1 MPAMGHRELV
11 ETLEELAELLR
22 TRRTTAR
29 IYIVGGAAMAMA
41 YGSDRFTHDIDAL
54 ILDNHTAVTQAVEE
68 VARRRGLPTS
78 WLNEQ
83 ATAYMP
89 KGDDVHSRVV
99 FDHPGLRVTAASP
112 ERMLAMKVR
121 AARVTDIPDLLL
133 LVDILGY
140 TTPEQ
145 VKETALTVFGNEP
158 LPQRSTSTIATLFT

>member
-11 ETLEELAELLR
+11 EALKELAELLR

-29 IYIVGGAAMAMA
+29 LYIVGGAAMAMA

-54 ILDNHTAVTQAVEE
+54 ILDNHTAVTRAVEE

-121 AARVTDIPDLLL
+121 AARVTDIADLQL

-145 VKETALTVFGNEP
+145 VEETALSVFGNEP
-158 LPQRSTSTIATLFT
+158 LPPRSISTIANLFT

>member
-1 MPAMGHRELV
+1 MPGMGRRQLV
-11 ETLEELAELLR
+11 AALEELAELLR

-29 IYIVGGAAMAMA
+29 IYIVGGAAMALA

-54 ILDNHTAVTQAVEE
+54 ILDNHTAVTQAVHDI
-68 VARRRGLPTS
+68 ARRRGLPTS

-89 KGDDVHSRVV
+89 AGDDPRPRVV
-99 FDHPGLRVTAASP
+99 FDRPGLRVTAASP

-121 AARVTDIPDLLL
+121 AARPTDVPDLRL

-140 TTPEQ
+140 TTPEE
-145 VKETALTVFGNEP
+145 VRETAVSAFGNEP
-158 LPQRSTSTIATLFT
+158 LPDRSITAIATLFA

>member
-11 ETLEELAELLR
+11 EAIGELAELLR

-29 IYIVGGAAMAMA
+29 LYIVGGAAMAMA

-54 ILDNHTAVTQAVEE
+54 ILDNHTAVTRAVVE
-68 VARRRGLPTS
+68 VARRRGLPAS

-89 KGDDVHSRVV
+89 KGDDVHGRVV

-121 AARVTDIPDLLL
+121 AARVTDIPDLRL

-145 VKETALTVFGNEP
+145 VEETALSVFGNEP
-158 LPQRSTSTIATLFT
+158 LPQRSISTIATLFT

>member
-11 ETLEELAELLR
+11 EALGELAELLR

-29 IYIVGGAAMAMA
+29 LYIVGGAAMAMA

-54 ILDNHTAVTQAVEE
+54 ILDNHTAVTRAVVE

-89 KGDDVHSRVV
+89 RGDDVHSRVV

-121 AARVTDIPDLLL
+121 AARVTDIADLLL

-145 VKETALTVFGNEP
+145 VEETALSVFGNEP
-158 LPQRSTSTIATLFT
+158 LPQRSKSTIATLFT

>member
-11 ETLEELAELLR
+11 EALEELAELLR

-29 IYIVGGAAMAMA
+29 LYIVGGAAMAMA

-54 ILDNHTAVTQAVEE
+54 ILDNHTAVTRAVEE

-89 KGDDVHSRVV
+89 AGDDPRPRVV
-99 FDHPGLRVTAASP
+99 FDRPGLRVTAASP

-121 AARVTDIPDLLL
+121 AARVTDIADLQL

-145 VKETALTVFGNEP
+145 VEETALSVFGNEP
-158 LPQRSTSTIATLFT
+158 LPQRSISTIANLFT

>member
-1 MPAMGHRELV
+1 MAAPFRRALPDVLARPRRE
-11 ETLEELAELLR
+11 R
-22 TRRTTAR
+22 NPRCAR
-29 IYIVGGAAMAMA
+29 WLYLMS
-41 YGSDRFTHDIDAL
+41 YE
-54 ILDNHTAVTQAVEE
+54 QP
-68 VARRRGLPTS
+68 RRGLPNS

-121 AARVTDIPDLLL
+121 AARVTDIPDLQL

-145 VKETALTVFGNEP
+145 VEETAMSVFGNEP
-158 LPQRSTSTIATLFT
+158 LPQRSKSTIATLFT

>member
-1 MPAMGHRELV
+1 MGHRELV
-11 ETLEELAELLR
+11 EALEELAEILR
-22 TRRTTAR
+22 GRGTTACL
-29 IYIVGGAAMAMA
+29 YIVGGAAMAMA

-54 ILDNHTAVTQAVEE
+54 ILDNHTAVTRAVVE
-68 VARRRGLPTS
+68 VAHRRGLPTS

-121 AARVTDIPDLLL
+121 AARVTDIPDLQL

-145 VKETALTVFGNEP
+145 VDETALSVFGNEP
-158 LPQRSTSTIATLFT
+158 LPQRSISTIATLFT